1 MQVMNK
7 MLNVALAERSY
18 PIHIGVGILAQAELI
33 LPYIKQKKVV
43 VVTNTTVAP
52 LYLELLRSTL
62 KKGEISILPV
72 ILPDGE
78 QFKTWETLNLIFD
91 AMLEG
96 RCERGTTLI
105 ALGGGVIGDM
115 GVCSRLLSTRNAF
128 HSSSD
133 NASVS
138 GRLISWRQDSHQSS
152 ARQKYDW
159 SLLPA

>member
-7 MLNVALAERSY
+7 MLNVALGERSY

-115 GVCSRLLSTRNAF
+115 GGLQPPAINAECLSF
-128 HSSSD
+128 KF
-133 NASVS
+133 
-138 GRLISWRQDSHQSS
+138 RQRSCLRSTHQLA
-152 ARQKYDW
+152 ARQPSIIRSAKI
-159 SLLPA
+159 